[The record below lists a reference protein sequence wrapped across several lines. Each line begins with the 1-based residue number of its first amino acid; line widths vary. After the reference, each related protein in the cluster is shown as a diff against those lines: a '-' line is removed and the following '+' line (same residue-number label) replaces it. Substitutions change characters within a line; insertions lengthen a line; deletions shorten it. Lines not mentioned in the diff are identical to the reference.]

1 MPVNASLQLRD
12 TSVQVIELAPPL
24 VATNL
29 QPGQLANPRAL
40 PLAEFIAEAMSILR
54 TNPSTA
60 EICVER
66 VKMQRNAAA
75 TGQYDKVFALLNPVA

>member
-29 QPGQLANPRAL
+29 QPGQLATPAM
-40 PLAEFIAEAMSILR
+40 PLAEFIAEEMSILR
-54 TNPSTA
+54 ANPSTA
-60 EICVER
+60 ETCVER
-66 VKMQRNAAA
+66 VKM
-75 TGQYDKVFALLNPVA
+75 